1 MSRFADA
8 NIFLRFLLEDHP
20 TWSQACK
27 DMFLAVE
34 KGEEHIWTS
43 DIIVSEVVYVL
54 SRVYRISRQDIAAKL
69 PPLLRL
75 RALRLPN
82 KTLYPRIFALYT
94 TTNLS
99 YADCHTAALI
109 ESRGQTELYS
119 YDEGFKKVPTV
130 TRLEP

>member
-1 MSRFADA
+1 MARFVDA

-27 DMFLAVE
+27 DLFLAVE
-34 KGEEHIWTS
+34 RGDEQIWTS
-43 DIIVSEVVYVL
+43 DIIVAEVVYVL

-69 PPLLRL
+69 PLLLRL
-75 RALRLPN
+75 RALRLSG
-82 KTLYPRIFALYT
+82 KSLYPRIFELYT

-99 YADCHTAALI
+99 FADCHTAALI

-119 YDEGFKKVPTV
+119 YDEGFKKVPIL
-130 TRLEP
+130 TRWEP